1 MKNLEGK
8 QIVHA
13 LYGRDG
19 RAQFQPGGG
28 GELKTCTGDA
38 SLLGGALTSSA
49 RKWYFQHSQW
59 DISLQK
65 LNLDKVLNK
74 NIFPLEK
81 LPFTPPAPKA
91 LPSLHGNGQ

>member
-28 GELKTCTGDA
+28 GGLKTCTGDA
-38 SLLGGALTSSA
+38 SLLGEGGSPDFLGLEMVFSTFSTRYFSA
-49 RKWYFQHSQW
+49 KTQ
-59 DISLQK
+59 
-65 LNLDKVLNK
+65 
-74 NIFPLEK
+74 P
-81 LPFTPPAPKA
+81 
-91 LPSLHGNGQ
+91 G

>member
-28 GELKTCTGDA
+28 ELKTCTGDA
-38 SLLGGALTSSA
+38 SLLGGGLTSSA
-49 RKWYFQHSQW
+49 RKWYFQHSQ
-59 DISLQK
+59 
-65 LNLDKVLNK
+65 
-74 NIFPLEK
+74 
-81 LPFTPPAPKA
+81 
-91 LPSLHGNGQ
+91 

>member
-19 RAQFQPGGG
+19 RAQFQPGRG

-38 SLLGGALTSSA
+38 SLLGGGPDFFGSEMVFSTFSMRYFSA
-49 RKWYFQHSQW
+49 KTQ
-59 DISLQK
+59 
-65 LNLDKVLNK
+65 
-74 NIFPLEK
+74 P
-81 LPFTPPAPKA
+81 
-91 LPSLHGNGQ
+91 G

>member
-28 GELKTCTGDA
+28 GSSKLAREMQVCWGGGPDFFGSEMVFSTFSMRYFSAKTQPG
-38 SLLGGALTSSA
+38 
-49 RKWYFQHSQW
+49 
-59 DISLQK
+59 
-65 LNLDKVLNK
+65 
-74 NIFPLEK
+74 
-81 LPFTPPAPKA
+81 
-91 LPSLHGNGQ
+91 